1 VKAIFREYT
10 DATFTT
16 PKKRSYEEVHLGI
29 VGPPIKVEVG
39 DNMQVVFMNKASRPY
54 SFNPFGL
61 AFTKDNEG
69 ALYKNKRYS
78 KLEFAVSDFINNR
91 KCKLIQLCNCG
102 LYVTYP
108 LTTMDS

>member
-1 VKAIFREYT
+1 MKAIFREYT

-78 KLEFAVSDFINNR
+78 KLEFAVSDFINYR
-91 KCKLIQLCNCG
+91 KCKLIQPCNCG